1 MYHLVNQLSFAISLY
16 AQVAD
21 LVETLEEKDDLE
33 LFITDEE
40 AVEAVWTAMSALSL

>member
-1 MYHLVNQLSFAISLY
+1 MCQSCESVVVCNLVV
-16 AQVAD
+16 QVAD